1 MKPNKQTNVNIKTK
15 EGMQETT
22 NDFCS
27 RFFKEN
33 TQISAAHPLQISN
46 KKNSLYFCFFL
57 LPISS
62 WTKTT
67 FPQNQANISRIFSTF
82 AVVFSPPPVRCVA
95 MKDTQSLT
103 QSSYQ
108 VTSCNPAVEHIGN
121 EGGKFP
127 LSFPNVSQYFQI
139 FLWAFLK
146 IFPKMFLRHLFPP
159 CLSHFPILHM
169 FPSSCLEATFRKPTQ
184 KQLCQVYFWVDQ
196 HSFCL
201 TQTCV

>member
-1 MKPNKQTNVNIKTK
+1 
-15 EGMQETT
+15 
-22 NDFCS
+22 
-27 RFFKEN
+27 
-33 TQISAAHPLQISN
+33 
-46 KKNSLYFCFFL
+46 
-57 LPISS
+57 
-62 WTKTT
+62 
-67 FPQNQANISRIFSTF
+67 
-82 AVVFSPPPVRCVA
+82 

-139 FLWAFLK
+139 FLGAFLK

-159 CLSHFPILHM
+159 FLSHFPILHM
-169 FPSSCLEATFRKPTQ
+169 FPSSCLEATFRKPAQ
-184 KQLCQVYFWVDQ
+184 KQLCQVYFRVDQ

-201 TQTCV
+201 MSNLCEFEKLLCLPSLLSLPFRPPTLLPSSSNSTSSPTSAPSPA

>member
-1 MKPNKQTNVNIKTK
+1 MFSLDHFEQKQPNCPVMYLQFRPPPLT
-15 EGMQETT
+15 
-22 NDFCS
+22 FCD
-27 RFFKEN
+27 RFLFF
-33 TQISAAHPLQISN
+33 SSSN
-46 KKNSLYFCFFL
+46 FILNKD
-57 LPISS
+57 
-62 WTKTT
+62 
-67 FPQNQANISRIFSTF
+67 NQANISRIFSTF

-108 VTSCNPAVEHIGN
+108 VTSYNPAVEHIGN

-139 FLWAFLK
+139 FLGAFLK

-159 CLSHFPILHM
+159 FLSHFPILHM

-184 KQLCQVYFWVDQ
+184 KQLCQVYF
-196 HSFCL
+196 
-201 TQTCV
+201 